1 MADGQKV
8 IHRRL
13 SRDYSDSSDESDKE
27 EQKTPKKPSAGP
39 PKTKV
44 PEKNGLVLKP
54 SLSLEPY
61 DVAFKVSF
69 PFFIMCLM
77 FNRIIK

>member
-1 MADGQKV
+1 MADGHKV
-8 IHRRL
+8 VHRRL

-27 EQKTPKKPSAGP
+27 DQRTTPKKTNTGP
-39 PKTKV
+39 PPSNKV

-61 DVAFKVSF
+61 DVAFKVRESF
-69 PFFIMCLM
+69 
-77 FNRIIK
+77 FNLFLSFT